1 MQVVSRRSGRR
12 SLRSFLPSASQKTVL
27 ASEFVR
33 SFLIV
38 KTCPPRRHHLLIES
52 DNTLP
57 LPLYRV
63 AAAALAV
70 AQVCM
75 RSTTCGVQSFRFM
88 PRPNIVSPSPD
99 NYNHRAVFRRA
110 AVDSFFPAVPI
121 NLKRSVPSL
130 PFLSLPLFLSAS
142 GRGERARWI
151 LCGYLCSLFTRGQ
164 LRPRPAII
172 HTRVSGNE

>member
-1 MQVVSRRSGRR
+1 M
-12 SLRSFLPSASQKTVL
+12 L

-130 PFLSLPLFLSAS
+130 PFPSLSFCPRPEEAS
-142 GRGERARWI
+142 ERGGFCAAICVRCSHAASHHPHSRVRERMREPTNERVNYNG
-151 LCGYLCSLFTRGQ
+151 LLNLH
-164 LRPRPAII
+164 LRP
-172 HTRVSGNE
+172 